1 MVVDIIAVLT
11 PTRVCLAILWGWHL
25 KGLLVKLVTS
35 GPLLLLPFLKQ
46 KVKRKKYSHEHIHRK
61 TVVMVSFVVQFA
73 ALRANNFMKRG
84 LHLRCF
90 CEICEVL
97 HNLIFTGGSWTTA
110 SHCCISNKSNPDCLS
125 RTSTMSCSQAIHS
138 VCLENI

>member
-1 MVVDIIAVLT
+1 MFGHFVGLALKRVIGKVGYLRAFAAFAFSEIKSKKEKIFTWTYSQKNASDGVL
-11 PTRVCLAILWGWHL
+11 C
-25 KGLLVKLVTS
+25 S
-35 GPLLLLPFLKQ
+35 
-46 KVKRKKYSHEHIHRK
+46 
-61 TVVMVSFVVQFA
+61 TVA
-73 ALRANNFMKRG
+73 ALRAYNFMKRG

-125 RTSTMSCSQAIHS
+125 RTSTTSCSQAIHS